1 MCAEQKL
8 KDENEFLGNGKEEQ
22 RSLWKLVEIL
32 VRKQLGVVR
41 TYLEFREVLAFLDGK
56 QLKWPSC
63 LQRSI
68 ELTA

>member
-1 MCAEQKL
+1 MCVEQKL

-56 QLKWPSC
+56 QLTLPSC